1 MISSFI
7 IALRE
12 GVEAALVIA
21 IALSYLRKIGR
32 DDLRHVVYRALG
44 AALAAS
50 IIGAFFFRKLELSE
64 EAFEGWTLLA
74 SAAFVFTMVV
84 WMWRHAKGMKAEM
97 ERKLGE
103 LSGRSSGAAWGIF
116 FFVFLMVFRE
126 GVETVL
132 LISAVSFTSDS
143 LSEAGGLVLGL
154 ALAVA
159 FGVTFIRGTVR
170 IDLRRFFRIT
180 TVILFVVVLQLL
192 ITGLHELSE
201 GQILPSSAREMALIG
216 PIVKNDVFFFVTILA
231 LAAWMVLF
239 DWRRRAD
246 VPAAGQNTA
255 VRRKAVWTARRE
267 RMWMI
272 AVGATSFLFIV
283 FVTAEFVYARAESQL
298 TPATPL
304 SAVNGQVRIPLSSVG
319 DGLLHRFSY
328 TTPDA
333 VSMRLIVIQK
343 PDQSYVAALDACAIC
358 GNQGYYQK
366 GPNVLCRNC
375 ASAIFIPSIGQAGG
389 CNPIALKSRVEG
401 GDLVMET
408 SDLEPGARR
417 FQKASPAGKALSG

>member
-32 DDLRHVVYRALG
+32 EDLHRVVYRALG
-44 AALAAS
+44 VAVVAS
-50 IIGAFFFRKLELSE
+50 IVGAYFFRKLELSE

-84 WMWRHAKGMKAEM
+84 WMWRHSKGLKAEM
-97 ERKLGE
+97 ERRLGE
-103 LSGRSSGAAWGIF
+103 ISGRSSRAAAGVF
-116 FFVFLMVFRE
+116 LFVFLMVFRE

-154 ALAVA
+154 ALAIA

-180 TVILFVVVLQLL
+180 TIILFVVVLQLL

-216 PIVKNDVFFFVTILA
+216 PIVKNEVFFFVTILA

-239 DWRRRAD
+239 DWRRRAEA
-246 VPAAGQNTA
+246 PAGDEHAA
-255 VRRKAVWTARRE
+255 ARRKAVWTARRE
-267 RMWMI
+267 RMWMV
-272 AVGATSFLFIV
+272 AVGAASFVFIL
-283 FVTAEFVYARAESQL
+283 FVTAEFVYAKAGSQL
-298 TPATPL
+298 TPAIPL
-304 SAVNGQVRIPLSSVG
+304 TAVNGQVHIPLSSVG
-319 DGLLHRFSY
+319 NGLLHRFSY
-328 TTPDA
+328 TTPQG
-333 VSMRLIVIQK
+333 VTMRLIVIQK

-366 GPNVLCRNC
+366 GANVLCRNC
-375 ASAIFIPSIGQAGG
+375 ASAIFIPSIGSAGG

-408 SDLEPGARR
+408 SDLEPGARH
-417 FQKASPAGKALSG
+417 FLKPSAGG